1 MAAQAKS
8 LSLFD
13 PTILGPA
20 VGDALKKLNP
30 RTLWR
35 NPVMF
40 VVEIVSMA
48 TTILF
53 VRDLFVGSGASFSG
67 QISLWLWFTVLFA
80 NFAEAVAEGRGKAQA
95 ASLRRTQSQ
104 AIAKRLDAANAV
116 KWQEVPAHQLKV
128 GDIVLDETE
137 IADAGKRV
145 IVVDQEGEQSLGG
158 QAFWSFGG
166 LFLVDSPEQRRLGI
180 KDSYDL
186 ALQDW
191 MGSAGF
197 DRDEDLWPRR
207 WAEAYVAFAAGEKRS
222 WLRAMGHRI
231 FPIVGWAERGGYDAM
246 SHGNSVPRFHV
257 TWGTGP
263 GVVEPFER
271 RAREAQA
278 SGRLT
283 FKFRHRVDA
292 LSITGGTVDGVRGS
306 ILEPDTIER
315 GKSSS
320 RKVIGDFSLRAQAVI
335 VASGGIGGNHD
346 LVRQNWPKRLG
357 EAPKNMISGVPEHV
371 DGRMIGI
378 TEAAGARLINRDRMW
393 HYVEGIKNWSPIWP
407 RHGIRIL
414 PGPSSMW
421 FDATGTRLPSPL
433 FPGSDTLGQLQYI
446 VSTGYDYSWFV
457 LTQSIIKK
465 EFALSGSE
473 QNPDLTGKS
482 WLMTARRA
490 TNKGA
495 PAPVEAFK
503 SKGVDF
509 IVRDNFADLIDA
521 MNKLS
526 GDNLLKL
533 EYVKAQID
541 ARDREI
547 ENPYVKDAQLMNL
560 HNARKYIGDRLIRT
574 AKPHRILDPA
584 HGPLI
589 AVKLNILTRKTLGG
603 FETDLDS
610 RVFGSDGQIMPGLYA
625 AGEAAGFGGGGMHG
639 YRSLE
644 GTFLGGCLFSGR
656 NAGRA
661 AAKAAG

>member
-1 MAAQAKS
+1 MAEDA
-8 LSLFD
+8 D
-13 PTILGPA
+13 VIV
-20 VGDALKKLNP
+20 VGAGLAGL
-30 RTLWR
+30 
-35 NPVMF
+35 
-40 VVEIVSMA
+40 
-48 TTILF
+48 
-53 VRDLFVGSGASFSG
+53 
-67 QISLWLWFTVLFA
+67 
-80 NFAEAVAEGRGKAQA
+80 VAA
-95 ASLRRTQSQ
+95 
-104 AIAKRLDAANAV
+104 
-116 KWQEVPAHQLKV
+116 
-128 GDIVLDETE
+128 TE

-166 LFLVDSPEQRRLGI
+166 LFLIDSPEQRRLGI
-180 KDSYDL
+180 KDSYEL

-197 DRDEDLWPRR
+197 DREEDLWPRR
-207 WAEAYVAFAAGEKRS
+207 WAEAYVAFAAGEKRG
-222 WLRAMGHRI
+222 WLRAMGHRS
-231 FPIVGWAERGGYDAM
+231 FPVVGWAERGGYDAM

-263 GVVEPFER
+263 GIVEPFER
-271 RAREAQA
+271 RAREAERN
-278 SGRLT
+278 GRLT

-292 LSITGGTVDGVRGS
+292 LTITGGTVNGVSGV
-306 ILEPDTIER
+306 ILAPDTVER
-315 GKSSS
+315 GRSSS
-320 RKVIGDFSLRAQAVI
+320 RKVSGDFTLRAQAVI

-346 LVRQNWPKRLG
+346 LVRQNWPGRLG
-357 EAPKNMISGVPEHV
+357 KAPENMISGVPEHV

-393 HYVEGIKNWSPIWP
+393 HYVEGIKNWSPVWP

-421 FDATGTRLPSPL
+421 FDATGRRLPSPL
-433 FPGSDTLGQLQYI
+433 FPGSDTLGQLHYI
-446 VSTGYDYSWFV
+446 MSTGHDYSWFV

-503 SKGVDF
+503 THGVDF
-509 IVRDNFADLIDA
+509 IVRDNLADLVGA
-521 MNKLS
+521 MNALV
-526 GDNLLKL
+526 GNDLLQT
-533 EYVKAQID
+533 EYLKAQIE

-547 ENPYVKDAQLMNL
+547 ANPYAKDTQVMNI
-560 HNARKYIGDRLIRT
+560 HNARRYIGDRLIRT
-574 AKPHRILDPA
+574 ARPHRILDPA

-589 AVKLNILTRKTLGG
+589 AVKLNIVTRKTLGG
-603 FETDLDS
+603 FETDLES
-610 RVFGSDGQIMPGLYA
+610 RVFGQDGKIMPGLYA
-625 AGEAAGFGGGGMHG
+625 AGEAAGFGGGGGHG
-639 YRSLE
+639 YRSRE
-644 GTFLGGCLFSGR
+644 GTFLGGCLFTGR

-661 AAKAAG
+661 AAKAS